1 MTDQT
6 PSTEDVRYG
15 YRTGVTAPILPVEA
29 GDAFDAWLAA
39 RDREVAAKALREF
52 ADAVRMPFTV
62 FRGDNGHPITVGDL
76 LRETANR
83 IEAGD
88 E

>member
-29 GDAFDAWLAA
+29 GDAFDTWLAA
-39 RDREVAAKALREF
+39 RDRETAAKALREAAEEAGSIEGGLEVMF
-52 ADAVRMPFTV
+52 WLNARADW
-62 FRGDNGHPITVGDL
+62 
-76 LRETANR
+76 